1 MFPGKNPRPNPG
13 DQGRIEAGGWNACAE
28 VDRDATW
35 DAPAVAVSKI
45 QLSPAANPPLKPVR
59 ARLSVEELC
68 LKYGNEEG
76 HGRQVAAL
84 ALKLFDETH
93 GLFGIPAEDR
103 PLLEAACRLHD
114 LGYGINP
121 RRHAEIGEDL
131 VRGEGLKGFTP
142 GQRECIATVIR
153 LHSAP
158 LTFEMARARANRSAD
173 SRRVLHLA
181 ALLRIAD
188 GLDYSHLQDAAIASV
203 HVTKR
208 QIRVNVRCS
217 QFPRALELAR
227 RHAKLWREALP
238 ADLDLRLMKS
248 RSGRSKP
255 LLEPLLSIH
264 EALRRL
270 LFLQYRIVL
279 VNVEEAV
286 NADIEALHDLR
297 IAVRRMRAL
306 LRAFPKALAGT
317 SATRINLDLQ
327 RLNRV
332 LGLARDLDVWIGF
345 CSKESI
351 AEQFTGHRLWAGFVA
366 HQLELRRLQQATV
379 RRHLQGS
386 GFSGLRLRVGRLLRV
401 ELPGAGRSGPPLP
414 LGRPARRALAKNLRR
429 VQKLAH
435 LRHSRS
441 PDKIH
446 RLRIVL
452 RRVRYLSGFFDDAL
466 GRPIRKL
473 YKRAHAVESVIGKIR
488 DADLALARILSEGP
502 TPPRLLVRQLEKLRQ
517 ADAAELDGAWRRLA
531 DPQFV
536 AELTDELE
544 GRPAPNLIHQRA
556 KK

>member
-1 MFPGKNPRPNPG
+1 MLAPAN
-13 DQGRIEAGGWNACAE
+13 
-28 VDRDATW
+28 RDAIWNSLPVTISQIPL
-35 DAPAVAVSKI
+35 PATDDR
-45 QLSPAANPPLKPVR
+45 PLKSVR
-59 ARLSVEELC
+59 TRLSVEELC
-68 LKYGNEEG
+68 SKYGNEES
-76 HGRQVAAL
+76 HGRHVAAL

-114 LGYGINP
+114 LGYALNP
-121 RRHAEIGEDL
+121 RRHTEIGERL
-131 VRGEGLKGFTP
+131 VRGEGLKGFAP
-142 GQRECIATVIR
+142 AQRECIAMVVG
-153 LHSAP
+153 LHGAP
-158 LTFEMARARANRSAD
+158 LGFEKARARANRSAD

-188 GLDYSHLQDAAIASV
+188 ALDYSHLQDATIVSV
-203 HVTKR
+203 RATKR
-208 QIRVNVRCS
+208 QIRVNVRCD
-217 QFPRALELAR
+217 QFPRSLDVAR
-227 RHAKLWREALP
+227 RQANLWREALP
-238 ADLDLRLMKS
+238 ADIDLRLAS
-248 RSGRSKP
+248 RRSARAKP

-264 EALRRL
+264 EAIRRL

-297 IAVRRMRAL
+297 IAVRRMRAV
-306 LRAFPKALAGT
+306 LRAFPKALAAT
-317 SATRINLDLQ
+317 SAVRVNLDLQ
-327 RLNRV
+327 RLNRI

-345 CSKESI
+345 CSKESV

-386 GFSGLRLRVGRLLRV
+386 GFSGLRLRIGRLLRI
-401 ELPGAGRSGPPLP
+401 ELPATARSEPPAP

-435 LRHSRS
+435 LRHSRY

-446 RLRIVL
+446 RLRIAL
-452 RRVRYLSGFFDDAL
+452 RRVRYLSGFFYDAL

-473 YKRAHAVESVIGKIR
+473 YKRAHAVESVIGQIR

-502 TPPRLLVRQLEKLRQ
+502 TPPRLLVRQLERLRQ
-517 ADAAELDGAWRRLA
+517 ADTAELDGAWRRFV
-531 DPQFV
+531 DPLFV

-544 GRPAPNLIHQRA
+544 ERPASNLIPRRP
-556 KK
+556 KS

>member
-1 MFPGKNPRPNPG
+1 
-13 DQGRIEAGGWNACAE
+13 
-28 VDRDATW
+28 
-35 DAPAVAVSKI
+35 VAVSKI
-45 QLSPAANPPLKPVR
+45 PLSLAGNSPLKSVR

-68 LKYGNEEG
+68 SKYGNEETHAG
-76 HGRQVAAL
+76 HVAAL

-114 LGYGINP
+114 LGYGIDP
-121 RRHAEIGEDL
+121 RRHAEIGERL
-131 VRGEGLKGFTP
+131 VRSEGLRGFAP
-142 GQRECIATVIR
+142 VQRECIATVIS
-153 LHSAP
+153 LHGAQ
-158 LTFEMARARANRSAD
+158 LEFEKARARANRSAD

-181 ALLRIAD
+181 AFLRIAD
-188 GLDYSHLQDAAIASV
+188 GLDYSHLQDVAIASV
-203 HVTKR
+203 RATKR
-208 QIRVNVRCS
+208 QIRVNVRCG
-217 QFPRALELAR
+217 QFPRALEVAR
-227 RHAKLWREALP
+227 RHANLWREALP
-238 ADLDLRLMKS
+238 ADIDLRLLNGPPA
-248 RSGRSKP
+248 RAKP

-264 EALRRL
+264 EAIRRL
-270 LFLQYRIVL
+270 LFLQYRVVL

-286 NADIEALHDLR
+286 DADIEGLHDLR
-297 IAVRRMRAL
+297 IAVRRMRAV
-306 LRAFPKALAGT
+306 LRAFPKALAAT
-317 SATRINLDLQ
+317 SAARVNLDLQ

-345 CSKESI
+345 CSKESV

-379 RRHLQGS
+379 RRHLRGS
-386 GFSGLRLRVGRLLRV
+386 GFSGLRLRIGRLLRF
-401 ELPGAGRSGPPLP
+401 ELPAAARSGPPAP

-446 RLRIVL
+446 RLRIAL

-466 GRPIRKL
+466 GRPVRKL
-473 YKRAHAVESVIGKIR
+473 YKRAHAVESVIGQIR

-502 TPPRLLVRQLEKLRQ
+502 TPPRLLVRQLERLRQ
-517 ADAAELDGAWRRLA
+517 ADAAELDGAWKRFV
-531 DPQFV
+531 DPRFV

-544 GRPAPNLIHQRA
+544 DRPAPNLISRRV
-556 KK
+556 KT